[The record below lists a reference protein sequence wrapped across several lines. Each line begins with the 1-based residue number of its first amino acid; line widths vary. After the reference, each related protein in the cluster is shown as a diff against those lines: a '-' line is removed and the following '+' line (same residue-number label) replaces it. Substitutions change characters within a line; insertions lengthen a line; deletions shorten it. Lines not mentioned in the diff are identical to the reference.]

1 MPNPIIRIPVDQ
13 FLLGEQASRTVDIE
27 VTDPTFKSVHTLPST
42 TGQLVGT
49 GAQTLT
55 DDEKQQVK
63 DNLGISGGGGGGSG
77 DFSSNTT
84 SSTDGQ
90 AVVFSGT
97 GGKTGKR
104 FTGTGYVSAVSG
116 VLSAASTI
124 PKADVGLGN
133 VDNTAD
139 ASKPVSTL
147 QAAADAAVQ
156 AYAIQRGNHTG
167 TQASSTISDFNSAT
181 RAQVEAELVAGTN
194 VTITPGS
201 SGATRT
207 LTISASGGSGGGDV
221 SVTGTP
227 TSGQI
232 AEWTSATAIQGKA
245 VTGSGNVVLATS
257 PTLVTPAL
265 GTPSSGTLTSCT
277 GLPVS
282 TGVSGL
288 GTNVATFLATPSSA
302 NLRAALTDEVGTG
315 AAYFVGG
322 ALGTPASGTATNLT
336 GLPVSTGISGLGTG
350 VATALAVNVGSAG
363 APVVNGGALGTPS
376 SGTLTNCTIPTVI
389 QIACSDTSTAIT
401 AGTAKAT
408 FRMPHAMTLTAVRAS
423 VNTAPTGATIIIDIN
438 EGGSTILSTK
448 LSIDT
453 SEKTSTTAASAAVI
467 SDSALAD
474 DAEITIDFDQV
485 GSTIAGAGVVVTLI
499 GTR

>member
-1 MPNPIIRIPVDQ
+1 MATTKFHIPVDAFQ
-13 FLLGEQASRTVDIE
+13 LGEQARTVDFVVSDITYKAE
-27 VTDPTFKSVHTLPST
+27 YTLPAA
-42 TGQLVGT
+42 TGKLLGT
-49 GAQTLT
+49 GAETLT

-104 FTGTGYVSAVSG
+104 FTGTGYVSASSG
-116 VLSAASTI
+116 VLSANATI
-124 PKADVGLGN
+124 PKADVGLGS

-156 AYAIQRGNHTG
+156 AAAIQRANHTG
-167 TQASSTISDFNSAT
+167 TQAASTISDFNSAT
-181 RAQVEAELVAGTN
+181 RAQVESELVAGTN

-245 VTGSGNVVLATS
+245 VTGSGDVVLSTS
-257 PTLVTPAL
+257 ATLVTPAL
-265 GTPSSGTLTSCT
+265 GTPTALVLTNAT
-277 GLPVS
+277 GLPV
-282 TGVSGL
+282 
-288 GTNVATFLATPSSA
+288 
-302 NLRAALTDEVGTG
+302 
-315 AAYFVGG
+315 
-322 ALGTPASGTATNLT
+322 AS
-336 GLPVSTGISGLGTG
+336 GISGLGTG
-350 VATALAVNVGSAG
+350 VATALAVNVGSSG

-376 SGTLTNCTIPTVI
+376 SGVATNLTGTASGLTAGTVTTNANLTGPVTSSGNATTLACII
-389 QIACSDTSTAIT
+389 QVAASDTSTAIT
-401 AGTAKAT
+401 AGTGKVT
-408 FRMPHAMTLTAVRAS
+408 FRMPHALTLTAVRAS

-438 EGGSTILSTK
+438 EAGSSILSTK
-448 LSIDT
+448 LSIDA

-467 SDSALAD
+467 SDAALAD

-485 GSTIAGAGVVVTLI
+485 GSTIAGTGVVVTLI